1 MKKVFFLIAFLF
13 VTAVNTAVVYVAVSD
28 EYETVQMPLGDGEEE
43 NKDVSEEDD
52 DDVVIDHRWLSH
64 DQSTASDL
72 HFLYQETLFN
82 DLEIEVVVPP
92 PKG

>member
-13 VTAVNTAVVYVAVSD
+13 LTAANTAVVYVALSD
-28 EYETVQMPLGDGEEE
+28 EYENVEMPIGDSEE

-52 DDVVIDHRWLSH
+52 DEVALDFRWISN
-64 DQSTASDL
+64 DQSTNSNL
-72 HFLYQETLFN
+72 HILYQEILFN
-82 DLEIEVVVPP
+82 NLELEVVVPP